1 MANRQESVV
10 ENLARPRAV
19 LPRRKIAGSALKL
32 TGRCAQEPANSRVTT
47 LLSDHHPL
55 TGLPTL
61 RQMSTRLT
69 CLIAE
74 VRRRHRTLAL
84 VAINLDGFP
93 LFRETYGQSLGDDM
107 LKRAAA
113 VVLGASC
120 RDVFVA
126 HDGPDG
132 FMVALIGL
140 KNSAETAVCVQ
151 QILDAISMPR
161 NIGRETL
168 RIYASAGIAVFP
180 KDGEDTETLCR
191 NAWGAMQESSAE
203 WGGALRFHSE
213 NAAVNARRRL
223 RLEMDLRRAI
233 DNKELTLYYQPQ
245 FEVSNGRASGV
256 EALARWFRPDGVAV
270 EPAVFIP
277 LAERTR
283 MIGALGSWV
292 LEEACKTVSGWP
304 TRGSGAV
311 TLCVNVSPHQLDQS
325 LVGAVER
332 ALEFSSFPAKHLELE
347 ITEGALVS
355 NANAVIEC
363 LRQLKS
369 LGIRIAIDDF
379 GTGYSSLSYLS
390 RLPVDRLKVDK
401 SLIHNLSTRWKDVA
415 ILGSI
420 LGLGR
425 ELGLEVIAEGV
436 ETEQQF
442 QVLKQLG
449 CPQVQGYLLARP
461 APPEEAQDMLA
472 GGWGAPHALAAFLKG
487 AVRENVHA
495 S

>member
-1 MANRQESVV
+1 MASRQESVV
-10 ENLARPRAV
+10 ENLGRPRAAS
-19 LPRRKIAGSALKL
+19 PRREIAGSALKQSS
-32 TGRCAQEPANSRVTT
+32 RRAQKPANLRVTT
-47 LLSDHHPL
+47 FSDYHPL
-55 TGLPTL
+55 TGLPTS
-61 RQMSTRLT
+61 RQMNDRLT

-74 VRRRHRTLAL
+74 VRRRHRTFAL

-93 LFRETYGQSLGDDM
+93 LFRETYGHSLGDEM

-120 RDVFVA
+120 PDVIVA
-126 HDGPDG
+126 HDGPNG
-132 FMVALIGL
+132 FVVALIGL
-140 KNSAETAVCVQ
+140 KSSAETAVCVQ
-151 QILDAISMPR
+151 QVLDAIAMPR
-161 NIGRETL
+161 NIGHETL
-168 RIYASAGIAVFP
+168 RVYASAGIAVFP
-180 KDGEDTETLCR
+180 KDGEDTETLSR
-191 NAWGAMQESSAE
+191 NAWGAMRESNDE

-213 NAAVNARRRL
+213 NDAVGAKRRL
-223 RLEMDLRRAI
+223 RLEMDLRCDI
-233 DNKELTLYYQPQ
+233 DNKALTLYYQPQ

-256 EALARWFRPDGVAV
+256 EALARWFRPGGVTV
-270 EPAVFIP
+270 EPSVFIP

-292 LEEACKTVSGWP
+292 LEEACKTVRRWP
-304 TRGSGAV
+304 TRGSGPV
-311 TLCVNVSPHQLDQS
+311 TLCVNVSPQQLDQS
-325 LVGAVER
+325 LVVAVEH
-332 ALEFSSFPAKHLELE
+332 ALELSSFPAKQLELE
-347 ITEGALVS
+347 ITESALVS

-390 RLPVDRLKVDK
+390 RLPLDRLKVDK
-401 SLIHNLSTRWKDVA
+401 SLIHNLATRWKDVA
-415 ILGSI
+415 ILASI
-420 LGLGR
+420 IGLGR

-461 APPEEAQDMLA
+461 VPQEEAQNMLA
-472 GGWGAPHALAAFLKG
+472 GGWAAPHALASFLKP
-487 AVRENVHA
+487 AVTENAHA

>member
-10 ENLARPRAV
+10 ENLGRPAAA
-19 LPRRKIAGSALKL
+19 LLRREIAGSALKQ
-32 TGRCAQEPANSRVTT
+32 GRRRAAKPADARVAS
-47 LLSDHHPL
+47 LLSDCHPL

-61 RQMSTRLT
+61 RQMTARLA
-69 CLIAE
+69 CLIDE
-74 VRRRHRTLAL
+74 VRRRHRTFAL

-93 LFRETYGQSLGDDM
+93 LFRETYGHSLGDDM

-113 VVLGASC
+113 VVLGAPC

-140 KNSAETAVCVQ
+140 KNSAETEICVQ
-151 QILDAISMPR
+151 QVLDTIAVPR
-161 NIGRETL
+161 IVGSETL
-168 RIYASAGIAVFP
+168 RVYASAGIAVFP
-180 KDGEDTETLCR
+180 KDGEDTETLSR
-191 NAWGAMQESSAE
+191 NARGAMRELNDKR
-203 WGGALRFHSE
+203 GGALRFHSE
-213 NAAVNARRRL
+213 NAAVSAKRRL
-223 RLEMDLRRAI
+223 RLEMDLRCAI
-233 DNKELTLYYQPQ
+233 ENKELTLYYQPQ

-256 EALARWFRPDGVAV
+256 EALARWFRAAGVTV

-292 LEEACKTVSGWP
+292 LEEACKTVQAWP
-304 TRGSGAV
+304 TRGSGQV
-311 TLCVNVSPHQLDQS
+311 RLCVNVSPNQLDQS
-325 LVGAVER
+325 LVATVEQ
-332 ALEFSSFPAKHLELE
+332 ALDRSGFPAKHLELE
-347 ITEGALVS
+347 ITESALVS

-369 LGIRIAIDDF
+369 LDVRIAIDDF

-401 SLIHNLSTRWKDVA
+401 SLVHNLSTRWKDVA

-420 LGLGR
+420 IGLGR

-461 APPEEAQDMLA
+461 APQEQTQNMLA

-487 AVRENVHA
+487 AVTENAHA

>member
-10 ENLARPRAV
+10 EDLGHPRVA
-19 LPRRKIAGSALKL
+19 LPRRETVVSALNQTRRRARK
-32 TGRCAQEPANSRVTT
+32 PADLRATT
-47 LLSDHHPL
+47 LLSDYHPL

-61 RQMSTRLT
+61 RQMTDRLAL
-69 CLIAE
+69 LIAGA
-74 VRRRHRTLAL
+74 RRGRRTFAL
-84 VAINLDGFP
+84 VAINLDGFR
-93 LFRETYGQSLGDDM
+93 LFRATYGRSCGDDM

-113 VVLGASC
+113 VVQGAPC
-120 RDVFVA
+120 PDLIIA

-132 FMVALIGL
+132 FLVALIGL
-140 KNSAETAVCVQ
+140 KSSAETVLCVQ
-151 QILDAISMPR
+151 QILDAIAMPR
-161 NIGRETL
+161 HIGHETL
-168 RIYASAGIAVFP
+168 RITASAGIAVFP
-180 KDGEDTETLCR
+180 RDGEDADTLSR
-191 NAWGAMQESSAE
+191 NASGAMRESKGNC
-203 WGGALRFHSE
+203 GGSLRFHSKD
-213 NAAVNARRRL
+213 AAVIAKRHL
-223 RLEMDLRRAI
+223 RLEMDLRCAI

-245 FEVSNGRASGV
+245 FEVSSGRASGV
-256 EALARWFRPDGVAV
+256 EALARWFRPGGVTV

-277 LAERTR
+277 MAERSR

-292 LEEACKTVSGWP
+292 LEEACKTVRGWP
-304 TRGSGAV
+304 TRGLDPV
-311 TLCVNVSPHQLDQS
+311 RLCVNVSPHQLDQS
-325 LVGAVER
+325 LVRAVEH
-332 ALEFSSFPAKHLELE
+332 ALELSGFPAKHLELE
-347 ITEGALVS
+347 ITESALVS
-355 NANAVIEC
+355 NANTVIEC
-363 LRQLKS
+363 LRQLKA

-420 LGLGR
+420 IGLGR

-461 APPEEAQDMLA
+461 APQEEAQTMLA
-472 GGWGAPHALAAFLKG
+472 GGWSAPHALAAFLKG
-487 AVRENVHA
+487 AVAETAHA